1 MKEDSLLF
9 QVLDQKRD
17 CIGYFANNSINP
29 TKQMPLSGAT
39 WEYSTHLPGEYYEL
53 ARVYSAG
60 ATLTDVCPEDLRD
73 SWEEVKKQL
82 RACLKAFKTSQLS
95 LDENCFYDVVPEY
108 FLYQYLQAKNN
119 ITQHVLGTYPKPANY
134 QFMYNLIEMLSF
146 IREQPLNLDIS
157 SINHLLGSV
166 RGKNFHRSLQTLK
179 RVCDYNPWGTV
190 TGRLATQ
197 PNTFPILTMNKEFRA
212 CIKPKNDWFVELDFN
227 AAELR
232 TLIALTGEEQPQID
246 IHEWNRENIYRNIGS
261 REDAKKRI
269 FAWMYNSKS
278 EDFLSNRA
286 YDKETVKNKYW
297 DGSRVETDYGRVIE
311 NVDEHHALNYVVQS
325 TTVDMVHEQA
335 YKVYELLKGKKSH
348 IAFLIHDAV
357 YIDLADEDR
366 NELLNLLDT
375 FRKTRYDMFKV
386 NVSAGRNLGE
396 MKELKL

>member
-1 MKEDSLLF
+1 MLF
-9 QVLDQKRD
+9 QVLDLKRD
-17 CIGYFANNSINP
+17 CVGYYANNKIYPGSNVP
-29 TKQMPLSGAT
+29 HEGQT
-39 WEYSTHLPGEYYEL
+39 WEMSQHMHGDSYEL
-53 ARVYSAG
+53 GRIYSQG
-60 ATLTDVCPEDLRD
+60 ATLTDVCPEDMKAD
-73 SWEEVKKQL
+73 WEEIKKTL
-82 RACLKAFKTSQLS
+82 KSCLKAFRTSDLS
-95 LDENCFYDVVPEY
+95 LDENCFYDVLPEF
-108 FLYQYLQAKNN
+108 FLYQYLEAKNK
-119 ITQHVLGTYPKPANY
+119 ITGHVLETYPRPENY
-134 QFMYNLIEMLSF
+134 DFMYNLVEMLSN
-146 IREQPLNLDIS
+146 IRSQTIS
-157 SINHLLGSV
+157 VDVNPIKHLLSSL
-166 RGKNFHRSLQTLK
+166 RGMNFHRTLQTVNH
-179 RVCDYNPWGTV
+179 VCDYNPWGTI
-190 TGRLATQ
+190 TGRLSTNA
-197 PNTFPILTMNKEFRA
+197 NSLPILTMNKEFRA
-212 CIKPKNDWFVELDFN
+212 CIKPKNDYLVELDFN

-246 IHEWNRENIYRNIGS
+246 IHEWNRKNIYRNIGS

-311 NVDEHHALNYVVQS
+311 NVDEHHALNYIVQS
-325 TTVDMVHEQA
+325 TTIDMVHEQA

-386 NVSAGRNLGE
+386 NVSAGRNLGA